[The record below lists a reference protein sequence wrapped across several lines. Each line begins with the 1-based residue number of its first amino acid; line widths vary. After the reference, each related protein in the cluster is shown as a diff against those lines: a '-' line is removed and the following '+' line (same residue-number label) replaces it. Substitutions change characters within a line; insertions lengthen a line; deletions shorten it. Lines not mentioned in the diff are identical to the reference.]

1 MEQAKVGRKIFL
13 IRHAESEYNK
23 KVNKLMSSLE
33 GKEGVD
39 TIEETRKIKFQEE
52 TIDCSISE
60 KGEKQV
66 LIIPFT
72 I

>member
-1 MEQAKVGRKIFL
+1 MEQSKVGRKIFL
-13 IRHAESEYNK
+13 IRHAESAYNN
-23 KVNKLMSSLE
+23 KVNQLMASVE

-39 TIEETRKIKFQEE
+39 MIEETRKIKFQEE

-66 LIIPFT
+66 FFV
-72 I
+72 